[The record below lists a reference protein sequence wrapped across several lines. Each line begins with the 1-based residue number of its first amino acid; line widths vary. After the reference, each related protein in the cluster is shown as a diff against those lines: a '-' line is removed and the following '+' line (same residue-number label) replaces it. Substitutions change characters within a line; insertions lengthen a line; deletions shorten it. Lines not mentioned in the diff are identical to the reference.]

1 VLVVGSPHRSM
12 YLINGI
18 ESSVFVRSTGEEMHS
33 SPRWNVQLPLTIVSN
48 AGRTKA
54 SLLLVSC
61 VGQPSWYDGAV
72 VLGVNASGFK
82 QSPERSHAV
91 QEESTIDNEQQ
102 WYRQMD
108 PVVHGLTLDW

>member
-1 VLVVGSPHRSM
+1 M
-12 YLINGI
+12 NLINGI
-18 ESSVFVRSTGEEMHS
+18 ESSVFVRSAWAEMHWF
-33 SPRWNVQLPLTIVSN
+33 PRWNVQLPLTTVLN
-48 AGRTKA
+48 AGRTKT

-61 VGQPSWYDGAV
+61 VGHPSWGDAV
-72 VLGVNASGFK
+72 SGVLTTSGLK
-82 QSPERSHAV
+82 QAPVLSHAV